1 VPELPPITE
10 VDVTALGEVLVVHRA
25 TVDQLCRRCGAVVA
39 RGRRVAL
46 VAGVGTVH
54 LRCILVAQEATVTR
68 PDKPAPTPTG
78 ERLDPAAV
86 VEDDDQDP
94 RDTPWFDR

>member
-1 VPELPPITE
+1 M
-10 VDVTALGEVLVVHRA
+10 TAAGVVLAVHRA
-25 TVDQLCRRCGAVVA
+25 TADQPCRRCGELVQ

-54 LRCILVAQEATVTR
+54 LRCILVPQEASVTR
-68 PDKPAPTPTG
+68 PDRPATTPTG
-78 ERLDPAAV
+78 ERPDPPAV
-86 VEDDDQDP
+86 GDSDDQDP